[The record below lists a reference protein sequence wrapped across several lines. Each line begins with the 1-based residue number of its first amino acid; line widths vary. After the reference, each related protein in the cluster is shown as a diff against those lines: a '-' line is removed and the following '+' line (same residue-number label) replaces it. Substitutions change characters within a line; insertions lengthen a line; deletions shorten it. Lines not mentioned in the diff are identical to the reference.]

1 VRPYV
6 KPERGPTTKLAG
18 KHKTKTTPL
27 HRCFYCD
34 NKERWFGGLSVGDAI
49 ARKWWADGYEPCR
62 YRRWEKKALGEG
74 NS

>member
-18 KHKTKTTPL
+18 KRKTKTTPL

-34 NKERWFGGLSVGDAI
+34 NKERWLAGVGLGCHMA
-49 ARKWWADGYEPCR
+49 KLWADGYEPCR
-62 YRRWEKKALGEG
+62 YRRWEKKALGEPG
-74 NS
+74 